1 MAFHG
6 SFELLPGPPP
16 SAFFS
21 RRGDQRTAEFDG
33 AYLRAIGK
41 LPPVRFAS
49 TPAHHAAALH
59 DSIELPA
66 TCELYAAALDFN
78 VHLSYPALDV
88 VTDFES
94 STTRARL
101 SDYDADIN
109 VNLRKMEKD
118 VKQRPSP
125 GYLKT
130 LLGDLKSQSTRAHLI
145 FWMED
150 VAHHFRL
157 AAGTLQRA
165 VSYVDRVLSEQTP
178 WLTDT
183 EMEYELHLLGATA
196 VYTAAKYEEQCTRS
210 KVNAAGIAES
220 CGFATGKEVIDME
233 FDMVAALGYDLSG
246 PTAYTFVHH
255 FTRHDKGGE
264 QDLEV
269 QRLAHLFAKQSI
281 LDYRWVQHPPSAL
294 AASAV
299 FLAWLIMDPMAS
311 QVPQWNADFEEL
323 TGYKPTDIALEIK
336 TMYRMNL
343 DPRLNALPAFL
354 QDE

>member
-1 MAFHG
+1 MAFRG
-6 SFELLPGPPP
+6 SFDLLPGPPP

-21 RRGDQRTAEFDG
+21 GRDDQRTAEFDD

-49 TPAHHAAALH
+49 IPAHHAAALH

-66 TCELYAAALDFN
+66 TCELYAAALDFSA
-78 VHLSYPALDV
+78 HLSYPAV
-88 VTDFES
+88 EVTDFES
-94 STTRARL
+94 STRL
-101 SDYDADIN
+101 SDYDADID
-109 VNLRKMEKD
+109 VNLRKMELD

-125 GYLKT
+125 GYLDT
-130 LLGDLKSQSTRAHLI
+130 LLGDLKSQSTRARLI

-165 VSYVDRVLSEQTP
+165 VSYVDRVLSERTL

-183 EMEYELHLLGATA
+183 QMEYALHLLGATA
-196 VYTAAKYEEQCTRS
+196 VYTAAKYEEHCTIS
-210 KVNAAGIAES
+210 KVNAAGIAKS
-220 CGFATGKEVIDME
+220 CGFATGLEVIDME

-269 QRLAHLFAKQSI
+269 QRLAHLFAKQST
-281 LDYRWVQHPPSAL
+281 LDYRWVRHPPSAL

-299 FLAWLIMDPMAS
+299 FLAKLILNPVAS

-323 TGYKPTDIALEIK
+323 TGYKPTDLTLEIQ
-336 TMYRMNL
+336 TMHRMNP
-343 DPRLNALPAFL
+343 DPRFRALPAFL
-354 QDE
+354 HDE